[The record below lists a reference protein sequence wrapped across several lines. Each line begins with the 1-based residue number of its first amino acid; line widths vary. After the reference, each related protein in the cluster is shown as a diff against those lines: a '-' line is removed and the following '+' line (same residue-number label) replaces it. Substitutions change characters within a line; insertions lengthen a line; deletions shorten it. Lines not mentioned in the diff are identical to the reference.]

1 MPSCPPPRLCQMTKW
16 DHFDGYGF
24 NLHADKNRSGQFVG
38 LIDPG
43 SPAEASGLREG
54 DRIVEVNGVNVTHDN
69 HKHVVVR
76 IKSNPSSTTMLV
88 CDKDCDAYHREHGL
102 IVTSCLPYILKLSS
116 EDEDTL
122 DTRHKIDGD
131 DMDRSEE
138 NCDYRN
144 THHGH
149 LMNTTQNRQSMSKE
163 KVTHKIALIS

>member
-1 MPSCPPPRLCQMTKW
+1 MPVLQLLLECGERNIIVERSLFVNIMAPSCPPPRLCQMTKW

-102 IVTSCLPYILKLSS
+102 IVTSCLPYILHMSS
-116 EDEDTL
+116 NTDMCKDGDTL
-122 DTRHKIDGD
+122 DTRHQIEDIV
-131 DMDRSEE
+131 E
-138 NCDYRN
+138 
-144 THHGH
+144 
-149 LMNTTQNRQSMSKE
+149 E
-163 KVTHKIALIS
+163 KVN

>member
-1 MPSCPPPRLCQMTKW
+1 MTKW
-16 DHFDGYGF
+16 DHFAGYGF
-24 NLHADKNRSGQFVG
+24 NLHADADRSGQFVG

-122 DTRHKIDGD
+122 DTRHKIEDIVDGEE
-131 DMDRSEE
+131 EE

-149 LMNTTQNRQSMSKE
+149 MMNTSQDRQSNRQSMPAE
-163 KVTHKIALIS
+163 KVN